1 MFLPCRNVKCSVSGD
16 TTHDVQ
22 SSKLKGFL
30 FYIGVF
36 SFILIFVSL

>member
-30 FYIGVF
+30 FDIGVF